1 MVVFGDSLQDNGNLI
16 KTLNIPGKPFDGG
29 RFSNGKV
36 ACEYLLNIISEN
48 QKTNIAIDNFAV
60 GGAYT
65 SGKNPKSLLT
75 NHSISVSQQI
85 DRFVAKQIRFND
97 DDDSFTNQT
106 DKMMMV
112 IHLLNK
118 QISLMTDSL
127 IKSHNLLKQT
137 KDKVQTPLDDE
148 ADGDEDGDEEDDEG
162 GDEDGDVQEE
172 LEEVQE
178 DWQVLNKS

>member
-1 MVVFGDSLQDNGNLI
+1 MYV
-16 KTLNIPGKPFDGG
+16 
-29 RFSNGKV
+29 
-36 ACEYLLNIISEN
+36 
-48 QKTNIAIDNFAV
+48 
-60 GGAYT
+60 
-65 SGKNPKSLLT
+65 
-75 NHSISVSQQI
+75 
-85 DRFVAKQIRFND
+85 RFND
-97 DDDSFTNQT
+97 DDDSFTKQT

-148 ADGDEDGDEEDDEG
+148 ADDEDGIEEGDEDGDEDGDEG

-172 LEEVQE
+172 
-178 DWQVLNKS
+178 

>member
-1 MVVFGDSLQDNGNLI
+1 MYV
-16 KTLNIPGKPFDGG
+16 
-29 RFSNGKV
+29 
-36 ACEYLLNIISEN
+36 
-48 QKTNIAIDNFAV
+48 
-60 GGAYT
+60 
-65 SGKNPKSLLT
+65 
-75 NHSISVSQQI
+75 
-85 DRFVAKQIRFND
+85 RFND
-97 DDDSFTNQT
+97 DDDSFTKQT

-148 ADGDEDGDEEDDEG
+148 ADDEDGDEEGDEDGDEDGDEG

-172 LEEVQE
+172 
-178 DWQVLNKS
+178 

>member
-1 MVVFGDSLQDNGNLI
+1 MYV
-16 KTLNIPGKPFDGG
+16 
-29 RFSNGKV
+29 
-36 ACEYLLNIISEN
+36 
-48 QKTNIAIDNFAV
+48 
-60 GGAYT
+60 
-65 SGKNPKSLLT
+65 
-75 NHSISVSQQI
+75 
-85 DRFVAKQIRFND
+85 RFND

-162 GDEDGDVQEE
+162 GDQDDDVQEE
-172 LEEVQE
+172 
-178 DWQVLNKS
+178 

>member
-1 MVVFGDSLQDNGNLI
+1 MYV
-16 KTLNIPGKPFDGG
+16 
-29 RFSNGKV
+29 
-36 ACEYLLNIISEN
+36 
-48 QKTNIAIDNFAV
+48 
-60 GGAYT
+60 
-65 SGKNPKSLLT
+65 
-75 NHSISVSQQI
+75 
-85 DRFVAKQIRFND
+85 RFND
-97 DDDSFTNQT
+97 DDDSFTKQT

-148 ADGDEDGDEEDDEG
+148 ADDEDGDEE

-172 LEEVQE
+172 
-178 DWQVLNKS
+178 

>member
-1 MVVFGDSLQDNGNLI
+1 MYV
-16 KTLNIPGKPFDGG
+16 
-29 RFSNGKV
+29 
-36 ACEYLLNIISEN
+36 
-48 QKTNIAIDNFAV
+48 
-60 GGAYT
+60 
-65 SGKNPKSLLT
+65 
-75 NHSISVSQQI
+75 
-85 DRFVAKQIRFND
+85 RFND
-97 DDDSFTNQT
+97 DDDSFTKQT

-148 ADGDEDGDEEDDEG
+148 ADDEDGDEEGDEDGDEG

-172 LEEVQE
+172 
-178 DWQVLNKS
+178 